1 MFYSGE
7 FARIEFHFFFNF
19 NFSHGLFI
27 YIDAQWDRCMYH
39 IDIDIVILF
48 TTLNYVFMDR
58 DIDIVLLF
66 MELILTRYNG

>member
-1 MFYSGE
+1 
-7 FARIEFHFFFNF
+7 
-19 NFSHGLFI
+19 
-27 YIDAQWDRCMYH
+27 MYH

-48 TTLNYVFMDR
+48 TTMNYVFMDR